1 LKSEG
6 NTLYIFEREN
16 YHMSE
21 RTTKNDL
28 VAFAG
33 PVFDLILRLKSGI
46 VAPSNDL
53 RPKIAAMLMD
63 FEKRAERY
71 RFNHKI
77 IQVSKFALAS
87 FVDETVLTNNFHLKE
102 EWEKNPLQLE
112 YFGEQLAG
120 NKFFDKLLS
129 MVKQVEQT
137 ADAVEIYYYCM
148 LLGFKG
154 RYGVYEQE
162 KLLAIMQQ
170 TANAL
175 VKAGK
180 IKPTELSPHWLAND
194 QPKPPEKR
202 GMPVWAKIGAAS
214 GLGLAFI
221 IYLVM
226 FLMSSKYLTDAMQ
239 NLSL

>member
-1 LKSEG
+1 
-6 NTLYIFEREN
+6 
-16 YHMSE
+16 MSE
-21 RTTKNDL
+21 QTNKNDL
-28 VAFAG
+28 VTFAG
-33 PVFDLILRLKSGI
+33 PVFDLILRLKAGI
-46 VAPSNDL
+46 VTPSNEL
-53 RPKIAAMLMD
+53 RPQIAALLLD

-87 FVDETVLTNNFHLKE
+87 FVDETVLTNNFPLRD

-120 NKFFDKLLS
+120 NKFFDKLQAML
-129 MVKQVEQT
+129 KQIETTQ
-137 ADAVEIYYYCM
+137 DAVEIYYVCM

-162 KLLAIMQQ
+162 KLLAIMQT

-175 VKAGK
+175 VKVGK
-180 IKPTELSPHWLAND
+180 IKPVELSPHWLAND
-194 QPKPPEKR
+194 QPAPPEKR
-202 GMPVWAKIGAAS
+202 GMPVWAKISAGA
-214 GLGLAFI
+214 GLGIAFV

-226 FLMSSKYLTDAMQ
+226 WVMSANFLQEAVNKLQ
-239 NLSL
+239 L

>member
-1 LKSEG
+1 
-6 NTLYIFEREN
+6 
-16 YHMSE
+16 MSE

-28 VAFAG
+28 VAFAA
-33 PVFDLILRLKSGI
+33 PIFDLILRLKAGI
-46 VAPSNDL
+46 VKPSNDL
-53 RPKIAAMLMD
+53 RPKVAALLMD

-77 IQVSKFALAS
+77 VQVSKFALAS
-87 FVDETVLTNNFHLKE
+87 FVDETILTNNFQMKE

-129 MVKQVEQT
+129 MIKQIEQT

-154 RYGVYEQE
+154 KYAVYEQE
-162 KLLAIMQQ
+162 KLLATMQQ

-175 VKAGK
+175 VKVGK
-180 IKPTELSPHWLAND
+180 IRPTELSPHWLAND

-202 GMPVWAKIGAAS
+202 GMPVWAKIAAAG

-221 IYLVM
+221 VYLV
-226 FLMSSKYLTDAMQ
+226 FFIMSSSFLNDAMK

>member
-1 LKSEG
+1 
-6 NTLYIFEREN
+6 
-16 YHMSE
+16 MSE

-33 PVFDLILRLKSGI
+33 PIFDLILRLKSGI
-46 VAPSNDL
+46 IQPSNDL
-53 RPKIAAMLMD
+53 RPKVAALLMD

-77 IQVSKFALAS
+77 VQVSKFALAS
-87 FVDETVLTNNFHLKE
+87 FVDETILTNNFQMKE
-102 EWEKNPLQLE
+102 EWEKYPLQLE

-120 NKFFDKLLS
+120 NKFFDKLVS
-129 MVKQVEQT
+129 MVKQIEQT

-154 RYGVYEQE
+154 KYAVYEQE
-162 KLLAIMQQ
+162 KLLATMQQ

-180 IKPTELSPHWLAND
+180 IRPTELSPHWLAND

-202 GMPVWAKIGAAS
+202 GMPVWAKIGAAG
-214 GLGLAFI
+214 GLGFAFI
-221 IYLVM
+221 IYMIL
-226 FLMSSKYLTDAMQ
+226 FLMSSSYLTDAME